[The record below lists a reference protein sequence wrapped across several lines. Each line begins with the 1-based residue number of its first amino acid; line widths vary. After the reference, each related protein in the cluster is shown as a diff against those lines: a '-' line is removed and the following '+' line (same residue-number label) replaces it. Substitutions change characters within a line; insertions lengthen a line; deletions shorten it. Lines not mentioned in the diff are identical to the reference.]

1 MIFPL
6 SFLKSLKHAWRGLRL
21 CFRTERS
28 FRIQVAGTVLVTG
41 LAILFPL
48 QTWERVSLA
57 FVVMVVLVLEL
68 INSSLE
74 RLVDLVKPRLHEY
87 VGDVKDLMA
96 GAVLV
101 AASAAVVVGLLL
113 FWPHLIDSFR
123 RV

>member
-101 AASAAVVVGLLL
+101 AASAAVVVGFLL